1 MSLPTNCR
9 SNVMDN
15 IQLLHGGKNN
25 KTKTT
30 HSINKL

>member
-1 MSLPTNCR
+1 MSLPTNYS

-25 KTKTT
+25 KTKTAT
-30 HSINKL
+30 GE